1 MNGPEV
7 LIPLTMFAGG
17 FAMIFGIYYLKTR
30 QNLAMIEK
38 GMNPKEF
45 ANRPAP
51 YKNLKWA
58 LLLIGAGSGLFLA
71 FFLDN
76 YVLTDVGRFRPD
88 RNVPIYFALIAAGGG
103 LGLFGSY
110 KMEKKWW
117 DDFEAKQEIKERELA
132 AVRKAEQDLV
142 KEELKIRKAELE
154 RTGGQSDF
162 EI

>member
-1 MNGPEV
+1 MHGPEAM
-7 LIPLTMFAGG
+7 IPIVMFAGF

-58 LLLIGAGSGLFLA
+58 LLLVGSGIGLFLA
-71 FFLDN
+71 YVLDN
-76 YVLTDVGRFRPD
+76 YVLLSTSNPYHHDGA
-88 RNVPIYFALIAAGGG
+88 RNVPVYFALIAIGGG

-110 KMEKKWW
+110 RIEKKWW
-117 DDFEAKQEIKERELA
+117 D
-132 AVRKAEQDLV
+132 
-142 KEELKIRKAELE
+142 
-154 RTGGQSDF
+154 GQK
-162 EI
+162 

>member
-1 MNGPEV
+1 MHGGEI
-7 LIPLTMFAGG
+7 LIPIVMFAGG

-58 LLLIGAGSGLFLA
+58 LLLIGAGAGLFLA
-71 FFLDN
+71 YLMDN
-76 YVLTDVGRFRPD
+76 YLLPNSGHFQDND
-88 RNVPIYFALIAAGGG
+88 KNVPIYFALIAIGGG

-110 KMEKKWW
+110 KIEKKWW
-117 DDFEAKQEIKERELA
+117 DDNKEKQ
-132 AVRKAEQDLV
+132 
-142 KEELKIRKAELE
+142 
-154 RTGGQSDF
+154 
-162 EI
+162 

>member
-1 MNGPEV
+1 MNGAEAIVPV
-7 LIPLTMFAGG
+7 TMFAGG
-17 FAMIFGIYYLKTR
+17 FAMVFGIYYLKTR

-58 LLLIGAGSGLFLA
+58 LLLIGAGAGLFLA
-71 FFLDN
+71 YVLDN
-76 YVLTDVGRFRPD
+76 YVLSNSADIARNHDGK
-88 RNVPIYFALIAAGGG
+88 NVPIYFSLIAIGGG

-117 DDFEAKQEIKERELA
+117 DDNKDK
-132 AVRKAEQDLV
+132 V
-142 KEELKIRKAELE
+142 
-154 RTGGQSDF
+154 
-162 EI
+162 